1 MGNKIMNN
9 KKERTSKLIDLSEAI
24 SSINDEDRI
33 AIGGFAIY
41 QRPMAS
47 VREIIRQKIKSLT
60 VIGVTNSIDTDIL
73 IGAGCL
79 KRIESSYIGFE
90 NYGMAKNFRKSSEKG
105 NIEVVDYP
113 ELISFDRFR
122 ASQENLSFWP
132 SAGLGGT
139 DIVKLNEEIKQF
151 NCPLSGKILHAIP
164 AAKPDVVIIHALA
177 ADKYGNVITPSF
189 RNISQSLD
197 ITLSRACEK
206 VIVTVEKIVSTN
218 FLKRH
223 PQLVEIP
230 SHRVTSVSIA
240 PFGAHPTSMLGRY
253 LDDQE
258 YWERYI
264 DLSDNETIFKKH
276 LNDYIYNLKDNNDYL
291 NLIGGA
297 KLSSLITV
305 DTQI

>member
-1 MGNKIMNN
+1 MNN

-139 DIVKLNEEIKQF
+139 DIVKLNKEYGIRCKGMNCVPRIF
-151 NCPLSGKILHAIP
+151 NFNKI
-164 AAKPDVVIIHALA
+164 
-177 ADKYGNVITPSF
+177 
-189 RNISQSLD
+189 
-197 ITLSRACEK
+197 
-206 VIVTVEKIVSTN
+206 
-218 FLKRH
+218 
-223 PQLVEIP
+223 
-230 SHRVTSVSIA
+230 
-240 PFGAHPTSMLGRY
+240 
-253 LDDQE
+253 
-258 YWERYI
+258 
-264 DLSDNETIFKKH
+264 
-276 LNDYIYNLKDNNDYL
+276 
-291 NLIGGA
+291 
-297 KLSSLITV
+297 
-305 DTQI
+305 